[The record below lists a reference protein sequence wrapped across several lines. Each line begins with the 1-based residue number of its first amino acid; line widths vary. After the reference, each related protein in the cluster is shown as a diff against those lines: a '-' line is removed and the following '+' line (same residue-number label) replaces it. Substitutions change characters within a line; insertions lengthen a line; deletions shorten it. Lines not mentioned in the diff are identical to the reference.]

1 MSLRTE
7 WVEEDGGLV
16 KATHVV
22 EPSPGTHVLYWRGTW
37 IKLDRVREQ
46 QQVNL
51 CPKMFIIIS

>member
-51 CPKMFIIIS
+51 GTTSF